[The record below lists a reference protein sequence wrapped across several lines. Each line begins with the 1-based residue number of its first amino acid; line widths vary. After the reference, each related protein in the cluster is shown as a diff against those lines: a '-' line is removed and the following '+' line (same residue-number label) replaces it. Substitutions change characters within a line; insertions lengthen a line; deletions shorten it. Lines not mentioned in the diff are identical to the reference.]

1 MLSFEPGFLLGG
13 RSGGLSLL
21 LSLQQLTL
29 SLFTFSPN
37 LSFFQLGKF
46 TFSSETLLIS
56 CWNLLISSDTE
67 IVNSSGT
74 LLVFMLCGCRG
85 LDRCLISNEGSSG
98 TSFLLVEPLHWLS
111 CNSICK
117 ISYYCFCLYWFI
129 IQTDR
134 VLCKPEQSPGMT
146 E

>member
-29 SLFTFSPN
+29 SLFTFRTT
-37 LSFFQLGKF
+37 LSFFQVGKF

-85 LDRCLISNEGSSG
+85 LVRCLISNEGSSG

-117 ISYYCFCLYWFI
+117 ISNYWFCI
-129 IQTDR
+129 SWFTIHR
-134 VLCKPEQSPGMT
+134 ERILYKAKKSPGMT

>member
-21 LSLQQLTL
+21 LSFQQLTL

-37 LSFFQLGKF
+37 LLFFQLGKF
-46 TFSSETLLIS
+46 TFLSETLLIS

-74 LLVFMLCGCRG
+74 LLVFMLFGCRG
-85 LDRCLISNEGSSG
+85 LVRCFISHKSSSG
-98 TSFLLVEPLHWLS
+98 TT
-111 CNSICK
+111 IYR
-117 ISYYCFCLYWFI
+117 ISDDCFCISWFTI
-129 IQTDR
+129 HTERIR
-134 VLCKPEQSPGMT
+134 YKPEQSPGMT